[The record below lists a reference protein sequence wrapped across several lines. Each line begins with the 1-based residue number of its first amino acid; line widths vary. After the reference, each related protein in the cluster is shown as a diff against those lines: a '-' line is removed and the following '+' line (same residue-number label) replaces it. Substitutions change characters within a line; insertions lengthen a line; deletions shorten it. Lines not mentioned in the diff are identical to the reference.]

1 VEASLTKIRSALAS
15 LTWNDA
21 QEIRRQF
28 DRIQREVHKPQEED
42 PDDRSRS
49 GNTSD
54 TDAET
59 PAPWATAKK
68 TTPAKPAERFRQCLA
83 FQVQEA
89 MLQQLN
95 RPATAAAQSVHQEVS
110 AAPAK
115 ASYLSTV
122 EKARAQATMLMLTGI
137 VAHDNMSFVVPST
150 AANVAWYEKPH
161 LPSAQESEDERILAR
176 CVCGTSNGTSTGS
189 FSNAHYQTA
198 TVCSSARMPT
208 RPRR

>member
-1 VEASLTKIRSALAS
+1 MTTIRSALAS

-21 QEIRRQF
+21 QEMRRQF

-49 GNTSD
+49 GITSD
-54 TDAET
+54 TDAD
-59 PAPWATAKK
+59 K
-68 TTPAKPAERFRQCLA
+68 TRERFRQCLGCK
-83 FQVQEA
+83 VKDA

-95 RPATAAAQSVHQEVS
+95 KPATAAAQSVNQEAS
-110 AAPAK
+110 AAPAE

-137 VAHDNMSFVVPST
+137 VAHDNMRFVVPST

-161 LPSAQESEDERILAR
+161 LPSAQESEDERMVAR
-176 CVCGTSNGTSTGS
+176 GTSSGTSTGS
-189 FSNAHYQTA
+189 FTAHYQTA